1 MTITIVGPGIPDD
14 FNQTP
19 EIAKSRDESSTSVE
33 NVVRGCKCRCA
44 KSRLTREPS
53 DGVMRCFRCPCK
65 CGGRGCWDGMVATPV
80 LTWAPSIFRREA
92 YAEIIKLIEPS
103 AQHQSPC
110 TGEGSTTA

>member
-19 EIAKSRDESSTSVE
+19 EIAKSLAEIPTEVE
-33 NVVRGCKCRCA
+33 INHTQEQRAEANAIATRIVSLAIADLIREQGSGLTFQAQGAVRRA
-44 KSRLTREPS
+44 
-53 DGVMRCFRCPCK
+53 
-65 CGGRGCWDGMVATPV
+65 
-80 LTWAPSIFRREA
+80 A